1 MYLGNVLFKI
11 EVNGNLEKALGKM
24 KREFK
29 KGNILNEIKKKSFYE
44 KPSEKKRRKKR
55 EAKRKMQKKLAEL
68 S

>member
-1 MYLGNVLFKI
+1 LGNVLFKI

-44 KPSEKKRRKKR
+44 KPSEKKRRKVR
-55 EAKRKMQKKLAEL
+55 EAKRKMQKKSIEL
-68 S
+68 SR

>member
-1 MYLGNVLFKI
+1 MGNVLFKI

-44 KPSEKKRRKKR
+44 KPSEKKRRKVR
-55 EAKRKMQKKLAEL
+55 EAKRKMQKKSIEL
-68 S
+68 SR

>member
-1 MYLGNVLFKI
+1 LGNVLFKI

-44 KPSEKKRRKKR
+44 KPSERRRRKAR
-55 EAKRKMQKKLAEL
+55 EAKRKMSKKYGEITG
-68 S
+68 

>member
-1 MYLGNVLFKI
+1 MGNVLFKI

-44 KPSEKKRRKKR
+44 KPSERRRRKAR
-55 EAKRKMQKKLAEL
+55 EAKRKMSKKYGEITG
-68 S
+68 